1 MSTNF
6 SCNQF
11 ESAYKSNRLQNYEI
25 PRQFKEYPSRRRGH
39 TQFIANDK
47 GHVLSEKWRS
57 SVSPWGHFV
66 GTWQAPR
73 KPIKLQVK
81 TKFMSQQMREK
92 SRPSTAPASVA
103 QQEGSKSPSTS
114 QPEDLEKTKQI
125 PGTEEQLSPGGSKK
139 DALPS
144 EQSLPCTPGEDG
156 RRSNSAMSERPT
168 APTPSYISGSRKSQ
182 RLSSASPIE
191 KGSIVSS
198 RMQSAPS
205 SRQQSSLGKK
215 EGGGSPQP
223 NESIVTSTSP
233 DEHRP
238 HSRQVSRESSGIGT
252 SNGTRIYTPP
262 TTVGGVGKGGRES
275 SLRSSTAA
283 ESCTTARSNRKDV
296 GIQCPSN
303 NI

>member
-1 MSTNF
+1 MVLLITLCTNRHL
-6 SCNQF
+6 
-11 ESAYKSNRLQNYEI
+11 KSSFFFAQ
-25 PRQFKEYPSRRRGH
+25 YPSRRRGH

-81 TKFMSQQMREK
+81 TKFMSQQMKEK

-103 QQEGSKSPSTS
+103 QQEGCKSPSTS
-114 QPEDLEKTKQI
+114 SQQPEPAGNQEKTKEGL
-125 PGTEEQLSPGGSKK
+125 GTEQQQSSLEGSKK

-144 EQSLPCTPGEDG
+144 ERSLPCTPEEAE
-156 RRSNSAMSERPT
+156 RRSNSIISERPT

-191 KGSIVSS
+191 KGSIVSF

-215 EGGGSPQP
+215 EGASPQP

-238 HSRQVSRESSGIGT
+238 HSRQVSREGSGIGT

-262 TTVGGVGKGGRES
+262 TTVGGGGGGKGGRES

-283 ESCTTARSNRKDV
+283 ESCISTRSNRKDV

>member
-1 MSTNF
+1 M
-6 SCNQF
+6 
-11 ESAYKSNRLQNYEI
+11 K
-25 PRQFKEYPSRRRGH
+25 
-39 TQFIANDK
+39 D
-47 GHVLSEKWRS
+47 
-57 SVSPWGHFV
+57 
-66 GTWQAPR
+66 
-73 KPIKLQVK
+73 
-81 TKFMSQQMREK
+81 K

-114 QPEDLEKTKQI
+114 QPENLEKTKQSL
-125 PGTEEQLSPGGSKK
+125 GAEEQLSPEGSKK

-144 EQSLPCTPGEDG
+144 EQSLPCTPGEVE
-156 RRSNSAMSERPT
+156 RRSNSVISERPT

-182 RLSSASPIE
+182 RLSSASASPIE
-191 KGSIVSS
+191 KGSIVSF

-223 NESIVTSTSP
+223 NGSIVTSTSP

-275 SLRSSTAA
+275 SLRSSAAA
-283 ESCTTARSNRKDV
+283 ESCTTTRSNRKDV